1 MITATNERAAALI
14 HSNVSVNE
22 KGHLCFAGMDTVEL
36 AKKHGTA
43 LYLIDENRIRSNA
56 RTYIDQHSLGIRIRI
71 VDKGQAA
78 HHQQIV
84 GFRDLTHGALPQGK
98 TQYRGG
104 QQEIAQHTGF

>member
-56 RTYIDQHSLGIRIRI
+56 RTYIDAMEKYFGKDKSPRQMKDQIMALLDDWKAKQPPELGKSEKKTDKSL
-71 VDKGQAA
+71 
-78 HHQQIV
+78 
-84 GFRDLTHGALPQGK
+84 
-98 TQYRGG
+98 
-104 QQEIAQHTGF
+104 